1 MLCKILIVIKASFS
15 TQRRYRPIT
24 FNTHKITL
32 ANVRF
37 FVFKRL
43 VRAWV
48 KFFFNNL
55 QKSVSRRNR
64 GRTRTS
70 ACPSSSSNFDPQF
83 EAPSTRLRATTG
95 SCASGSRHTAGADD
109 DQVMDVTNFV
119 LFDPAGL
126 LFCTVQLF
134 RVEFKS
140 LWNKAPFVSFEFGW
154 CLTGSW
160 LDIGLLSPGF
170 F

>member
-24 FNTHKITL
+24 FNTQKITL
-32 ANVRF
+32 AIVRS

-43 VRAWV
+43 VSAWV

-70 ACPSSSSNFDPQF
+70 ACPSSSSIFDPQF

-109 DQVMDVTNFV
+109 DQVMAETNFV
-119 LFDPAGL
+119 LFDPAC
-126 LFCTVQLF
+126 LFFAQYNCSVSSSNLSET
-134 RVEFKS
+134 KPH
-140 LWNKAPFVSFEFGW
+140 LWA
-154 CLTGSW
+154 
-160 LDIGLLSPGF
+160 LSSGDA
-170 F
+170 